1 MRLNTDVFCELKGV
15 SEVEIKNSRFKREKK
30 KGEDWQCY
38 KGRAVL
44 SLVDSQEDRCSSCDN
59 P

>member
-1 MRLNTDVFCELKGV
+1 MRLNTDVFCELTGV
-15 SEVEIKNSRFKREKK
+15 SEVEIKNSRFKRRKKK

-44 SLVDSQEDRCSSCDN
+44 V
-59 P
+59 